1 MPMSQFYLPFLLLN
15 INPIFV
21 KSDSDFSVVWIEYV
35 AFFKFYTTFFFF
47 KELFLS
53 QSVTEILDIF
63 FSIFFSLRANDQISD
78 CLN

>member
-35 AFFKFYTTFFFF
+35 AFFKFYTTFIQ
-47 KELFLS
+47 LFLS

-63 FSIFFSLRANDQISD
+63 F
-78 CLN
+78 

>member
-35 AFFKFYTTFFFF
+35 AFFKFYTTFFF

-63 FSIFFSLRANDQISD
+63 FFF
-78 CLN
+78 